1 MTFMR
6 SDESGQLCANIEV
19 IDDQNYEGDEVFVV
33 KFTNVPDA
41 DNRVELGLIDEA
53 CVTIQ
58 DDDG

>member
-19 IDDQNYEGDEVFVV
+19 IDDKNYESDEVFVV

-41 DNRVELGLIDEA
+41 DNRVELGPIGQA